1 MAEYLA
7 QGTTLS
13 VDKTGGGTYT
23 TLADI
28 VSFDGPSNSVGK
40 VETTNLSSPRKTYR
54 PGLPD
59 GGDLSFDLQFDP
71 ADTTH
76 TYLRSLADTPAVLTW
91 QVSYPTLPKATL
103 DTFEGFL
110 TEFKPGGGGAEELIT
125 ASVTIAITGAI
136 TTTTAL

>member
-7 QGTTLS
+7 QGTKLS

-23 TLADI
+23 DLADI
-28 VSFDGPSNSVGK
+28 VSFDGPSNTVGK
-40 VETTNLSSPRKTYR
+40 IKTTNLSSARHTYL

-59 GGDLSFDLQFDP
+59 GGDLSFDLNFDA
-71 ADTTH
+71 ADATH
-76 TYLRSLADTPAVLTW
+76 TYLRSLADTLAVLTW

-103 DTFEGFL
+103 DTFSGFL
-110 TEFKPGGGGAEELIT
+110 TEFKPSGGGADELIT

-136 TTTTAL
+136 TTTTAP